1 MNVPERELL
10 RTNHDKTAPLR
21 TPTHI
26 GCAFS
31 VDREFFFE
39 IGSFDEGMDIWG
51 SENVE
56 LAFRVRFQNFTSVS
70 KMNKLLQSFLDMVM
84 WWIT

>member
-1 MNVPERELL
+1 MSVPERELL

-21 TPTHI
+21 TPTHV
-26 GCAFS
+26 GCAIS

-39 IGSFDEGMDIWG
+39 IGSFDEGMEIWG

-56 LAFRVRFQNFTSVS
+56 LAFRVGLKFYPYR
-70 KMNKLLQSFLDMVM
+70 K
-84 WWIT
+84 

>member
-1 MNVPERELL
+1 MSIPQRERI
-10 RTNHDKTAPLR
+10 RTNYDRTAPLR

-39 IGSFDEGMDIWG
+39 IGSFDQNMEIWG
-51 SENVE
+51 SENLE
-56 LAFRVRFQNFTSVS
+56 IAIRVRIKSDTDE
-70 KMNKLLQSFLDMVM
+70 LEQS
-84 WWIT
+84 